1 MKERSALEIE
11 EEDFY
16 KDFYD
21 RQENEKIKFPEGVYV
36 FGPNWGCLHN
46 PSMRSQTQVG

>member
-1 MKERSALEIE
+1 VLNALRHQRSRKPKESALAKKLPRLRVESMKERSALEIE

-21 RQENEKIKFPEGVYV
+21 RQEN
-36 FGPNWGCLHN
+36 
-46 PSMRSQTQVG
+46 